1 MKFAR
6 TFALV
11 ALLAIAPAVSAQ
23 APPTSTPAISGPAG
37 TYFSAV
43 SMSAPGPITFG
54 GTWSGPAGTYAVTL
68 PAGAT
73 VVQTANSITIT
84 WTSPTPAPLLAPA
97 PAPVASPSIMH
108 IPVR

>member
-1 MKFAR
+1 MNFAR
-6 TFALV
+6 MFALV

-23 APPTSTPAISGPAG
+23 APPTSTPGISGPAG
-37 TYFSAV
+37 TYFSVV
-43 SMSAPGPITFG
+43 SMTAPGPITVG

-73 VVQTANSITIT
+73 IVQTANSITIT
-84 WTSPTPAPLLAPA
+84 WGVSPTPILAPP